1 MMDYKAALRILLLI
15 LPVAWNSPGAI
26 AQYGDLLLE
35 RIAHYPFSIDAR
47 DISGMGNHGIV
58 SGALFTSEDF
68 EGDGHSYYFDGVD
81 DKIVCRSSGLEIS
94 SSVTV
99 SCWIKTDISTENR
112 HIVSKYNLDSDGG
125 FILGIQEGY
134 AKWAG
139 RMGTGQ
145 FIRMTSASRV
155 DDKRW
160 HSLIGMVS
168 QGHWYLYV
176 DGILEGLVE
185 TGSIS
190 TDLSADAPLTF
201 GYPSSGDSE
210 NQWHYEGLLD
220 QVIIYGRPLNDC
232 ELEILVS
239 GIPTQTR

>member
-1 MMDYKAALRILLLI
+1 MNNKAIIKKFLLI
-15 LPVAWNSPGAI
+15 LLVAGNCPKVG
-26 AQYGDLLLE
+26 AQYGNLLFE
-35 RIAHYPFSIDAR
+35 RIAHYPFTIDAR
-47 DISGMGNHGIV
+47 DISGMGNHGSV
-58 SGALFTSEDF
+58 SGVLFTDEDF

-81 DKIVCRSSGLEIS
+81 DKIVCRSYNLEFS

-145 FIRMTSASRV
+145 FIRMTSATRV

-160 HSLIGMVS
+160 HSLIGVVS
-168 QGHWYLYV
+168 QGNWYLYV

-185 TGSIS
+185 TGAAT

-201 GYPSSGDSE
+201 GYPSSGDPE

-232 ELEILVS
+232 ELEILVN